1 MYLLRSQH
9 EKPLSLEEIGQKYDL
24 TRERV
29 RQIRDITLYKLK
41 KITQYLL
48 VRLPKLSKF
57 FSQSTKGRAVYLKLL
72 SFLLLY
78 CSNYCQKLSI
88 LAPLKIFIDLNL
100 ITHEQQLRKRI
111 EGMD

>member
-41 KITQYLL
+41 K
-48 VRLPKLSKF
+48 
-57 FSQSTKGRAVYLKLL
+57 
-72 SFLLLY
+72 
-78 CSNYCQKLSI
+78 NHSI
-88 LAPLKIFIDLNL
+88 PAC
-100 ITHEQQLRKRI
+100 
-111 EGMD
+111 